1 MIRHVEETM
10 TVAGALAI
18 AALLAGRWRGVGPAA
33 RHVFWLTVLIK
44 LLTPPWIPAP
54 WPTPASW
61 LALDPPPRDDVAV
74 AVGPA
79 PSAVIKPAARSAQLV
94 DRTAG
99 AVPDEARRAHDLD
112 ASLSSN
118 ADVDQVPARS
128 SPRVNRPE
136 HDAPSRKTTSPP
148 LDVWSRIPAIA
159 SLERVLL
166 PTWLLAT
173 FALAALQCR
182 RILRFRGRLRDARPA
197 PAELVEAA
205 RAIAA
210 QMRVRPP
217 EMLVVTDLAVPSIW
231 CLGRPRLLLPEAAVE
246 NLPLD
251 AWRGVLAHELAHLK
265 RGDHWVSRLEL
276 VAGLVWW
283 WNPLFRLAR
292 RRIDAEAEL
301 ACDAWVVST
310 LPDERLGYA
319 AALLNIC
326 ERLALA
332 ATPAPALGVTGSGR
346 FMERRLNMIL
356 SERVPCRVS
365 PVGLLAAGLML
376 IVALPSWSAAKWNGP
391 AQVAANIPAAADPFA
406 TADDQDD
413 KDAVTSKSK
422 AKEKSKAKAAAAKDQ
437 ADKDAY
443 DAAAIEKAIKEKL
456 AEALGPD
463 FEKKMEK
470 LGAEIEHTFGPGS
483 DFEKK
488 LEKIVEEVEQTFGP
502 GSDFEKKI
510 KEQFGPDSDFVKKLE
525 ALGPQIEAAFG
536 SKSDFMNML
545 KKKIDEALAEGKSAA
560 SKPDRDDADKEARA
574 EAKQAR
580 RAEKRAKVELKIEA
594 ARDRAKSSGRSKPAE
609 KSKTSASNREARI
622 KALEA
627 RIKELAAELKQL
639 EAEEDNDNE

>member
-10 TVAGALAI
+10 IVAGAMAV
-18 AALLAGRWRGVGPAA
+18 AALLAGRLRGVGPAS
-33 RHVFWLTVLIK
+33 RHVFWLAVLIK

-74 AVGPA
+74 AVAVGPA
-79 PSAVIKPAARSAQLV
+79 PTAVITPAARSAQFV
-94 DRTAG
+94 DRSAG
-99 AVPDEARRAHDLD
+99 AVPHEVRRAHDLD

-118 ADVDQVPARS
+118 ADLDPVPAASR
-128 SPRVNRPE
+128 PRVNRPE
-136 HDAPSRKTTSPP
+136 HDAPPRKTTSPP
-148 LDVWSRIPAIA
+148 LDVWSRIPAFA

-173 FALAALQCR
+173 FALAAFQGR
-182 RILRFRGRLRDARPA
+182 RILRFRGRLRGARPA
-197 PAELVEAA
+197 PAVLVEAA

-217 EMLVVTDLAVPSIW
+217 EMWVVTDLAVPSIW

-251 AWRGVLAHELAHLK
+251 AWHGVLAHELAHLK

-365 PVGLLAAGLML
+365 PVGFLAAGLML

-391 AQVAANIPAAADPFA
+391 AQAAAYIPAAAADPFA

-413 KDAVTSKSK
+413 KDAVKP
-422 AKEKSKAKAAAAKDQ
+422 KSKAKA
-437 ADKDAY
+437 
-443 DAAAIEKAIKEKL
+443 KA
-456 AEALGPD
+456 
-463 FEKKMEK
+463 
-470 LGAEIEHTFGPGS
+470 
-483 DFEKK
+483 
-488 LEKIVEEVEQTFGP
+488 
-502 GSDFEKKI
+502 
-510 KEQFGPDSDFVKKLE
+510 
-525 ALGPQIEAAFG
+525 
-536 SKSDFMNML
+536 
-545 KKKIDEALAEGKSAA
+545 
-560 SKPDRDDADKEARA
+560 A
-574 EAKQAR
+574 EAKD
-580 RAEKRAKVELKIEA
+580 KA
-594 ARDRAKSSGRSKPAE
+594 A
-609 KSKTSASNREARI
+609 AS
-622 KALEA
+622 
-627 RIKELAAELKQL
+627 
-639 EAEEDNDNE
+639 